1 MDVPESSLTV
11 LFDDPFWVGIF
22 ERREGG
28 TLSVSKITFGA
39 EPKDYEVYDFLLTH
53 YAVLSFSPPLPNTAK
68 SAIPKSPKSARR
80 QVRGAVRSS
89 GVGTK
94 AQQALKLQQEQQG
107 AVKKTRRREKRQEE
121 QQRRFDLKQQKHR
134 EKHRGH

>member
-39 EPKDYEVYDFLLTH
+39 EGL
-53 YAVLSFSPPLPNTAK
+53 
-68 SAIPKSPKSARR
+68 
-80 QVRGAVRSS
+80 RG
-89 GVGTK
+89 
-94 AQQALKLQQEQQG
+94 L
-107 AVKKTRRREKRQEE
+107 
-121 QQRRFDLKQQKHR
+121 
-134 EKHRGH
+134 